1 MCPSKKVDPTYN
13 NINNISELEKFT
25 KDKIKYFFSHYK
37 DLENKNVTVG
47 EFKSKEKAIQVYQD
61 CIKKYQLN
69 NID

>member
-1 MCPSKKVDPTYN
+1 MNDSDHCGPAKS
-13 NINNISELEKFT
+13 L
-25 KDKIKYFFSHYK
+25 K